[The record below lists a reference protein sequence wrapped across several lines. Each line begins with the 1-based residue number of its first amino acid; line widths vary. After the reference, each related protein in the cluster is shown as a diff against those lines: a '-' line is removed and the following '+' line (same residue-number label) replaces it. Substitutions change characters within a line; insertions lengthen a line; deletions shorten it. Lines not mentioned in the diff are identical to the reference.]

1 MIEFKIISRKYRQV
15 RYDQCF
21 LTEIKDAKRIK
32 KLAKRMESQICK
44 IEVAKKRVGCKKI
57 AKLTLSS

>member
-21 LTEIKDAKRIK
+21 LTEIKAAKRIK

-44 IEVAKKRVGCKKI
+44 IEVAKKRLD
-57 AKLTLSS
+57 ARKLQS